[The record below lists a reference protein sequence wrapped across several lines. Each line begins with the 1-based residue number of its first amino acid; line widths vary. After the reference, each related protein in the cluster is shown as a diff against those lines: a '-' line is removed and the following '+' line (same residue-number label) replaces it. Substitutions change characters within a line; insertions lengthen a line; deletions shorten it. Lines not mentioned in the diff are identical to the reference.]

1 MLLLIRADG
10 RGATIARACFA
21 VTASR
26 HYTEGPDEAR
36 DRDMQQ
42 PEASSP
48 ADELDLDRYFERIGY
63 TGSARADLATLR
75 ALTELH
81 PAAIPFEAIDVFLGR
96 RPVDLDL
103 PAIQAKLIAAG
114 RGGYCFEQ
122 NGLLKRV
129 LSALGF
135 TVEGLIG
142 RVLWMRPPEAPP
154 YPLTHMALR
163 VTIDGERWL
172 ADVGFGS
179 CTAGAPLRFDAVD
192 VPQPTRHETFR
203 LTRRGEWP
211 LLEAQLPDGWHPAYI
226 LSPEPALDVDYIA
239 ANWYTSTHPDSTFRS
254 ELRVAMTTPDRRA
267 TLLNNRLTV
276 RHTRGAPERRFLSE
290 PELADALVS
299 TFGLRLDV
307 ESARQA
313 AAKAVAAATA

>member
-1 MLLLIRADG
+1 
-10 RGATIARACFA
+10 
-21 VTASR
+21 
-26 HYTEGPDEAR
+26 
-36 DRDMQQ
+36 MQQ
-42 PEASSP
+42 PEASPSA
-48 ADELDLDRYFERIGY
+48 ADELDLDRYFARIGY

-81 PAAIPFEAIDVFLGR
+81 PAAIPFEAIDVFLAR
-96 RPVDLDL
+96 RPIDLGL
-103 PAIQAKLIAAG
+103 RAIQAKLIAGG

-142 RVLWMRPPEAPP
+142 RVLWMRPPDAPP
-154 YPLTHMALR
+154 FPLTHMALR

-179 CTAGAPLRFDAVD
+179 CTAGAPLRFDAVG

-203 LTRRGEWP
+203 LTHRGAWP
-211 LLEAQLPDGWHPAYI
+211 LLEVQLPDGWHPAYM

-239 ANWYTSTHPDSTFRS
+239 ANWYTSTHPDSTFRR

-276 RHTRGAPERRFLSE
+276 RHAQTAERHFLSE

-299 TFGLRLDV
+299 TFGLRLDP
-307 ESARQA
+307 ESARQTA
-313 AAKAVAAATA
+313 ATAVAAAATATETP